1 MSKGCDYRKAERR
14 GGGVRGADA
23 KKARSHGP
31 GLKSTTKEET
41 DGWLDMRPGRGAK
54 ETTGFSAALR

>member
-1 MSKGCDYRKAERR
+1 
-14 GGGVRGADA
+14 VRGADA

-31 GLKSTTKEET
+31 GLKSTTKEEI
-41 DGWLDMRPGRGAK
+41 DGGLDMRPGRGAK